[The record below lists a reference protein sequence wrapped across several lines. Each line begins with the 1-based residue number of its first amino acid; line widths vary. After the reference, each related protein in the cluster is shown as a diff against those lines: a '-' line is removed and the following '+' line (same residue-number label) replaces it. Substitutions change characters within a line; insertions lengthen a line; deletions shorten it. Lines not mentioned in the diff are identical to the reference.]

1 MFKNLVPGQIFNN
14 NDIVSI
20 FQCAP
25 QGGMRRSHKT
35 NSLVLIS
42 DHTKSLYEDR
52 WEGEI
57 FHYTGMGRVGDQSLD
72 FHQNKTLAE
81 SDTNGVNLYLF
92 EVFKEKQYV
101 FMGEVEL
108 ADKPYQSQQ
117 LDVENNLRSVWIF
130 PLKLKKG
137 SRPIEIPKEWIEIK
151 NRHKEEK
158 AKRLLDEELETRAIH
173 SGSRAIRRLTS
184 TTSYER
190 NPYVSEYA
198 KRWAKGIC
206 QLCEQ
211 PAPFHDQNG
220 EPYLETHHIDWLS
233 RGGED
238 TISNTI
244 ALCPNCHRKMHVL
257 ERKEDVE
264 KLKKRVEE
272 QMLLI
277 KKSGLIGRQ

>member
-1 MFKNLVPGQIFNN
+1 MNIKELKPGRVLS
-14 NDIVSI
+14 NDEIASI

-25 QGGMRRSHKT
+25 QGGMRRSIKT

-52 WEGEI
+52 WDGDI

-72 FHQNKTLAE
+72 SRQNKTLAE
-81 SDTNGVNLYLF
+81 STTNGVNLYLF
-92 EVFKEKQYV
+92 EVFKEREYV

-108 ADKPYQSQQ
+108 ADNPYQSQQ
-117 LDVENNLRSVWIF
+117 LDAENNLRSVWVF
-130 PLKLKKG
+130 PLKLKNS
-137 SRPIEIPKEWIEIK
+137 SRPVEIPKEWIETK

-158 AKRLLDEELETRAIH
+158 AKKLSDEELKTRAIH
-173 SGSRAIRRLTS
+173 SGSKAIRRLTN
-184 TTSYER
+184 TTAYER

-211 PAPFHDQNG
+211 PAPFHDKNG
-220 EPYLETHHIDWLS
+220 EPYLETHHIEWLS

-238 TISNTI
+238 TIENTI
-244 ALCPNCHRKMHVL
+244 ALCPSCHRKMHVL
-257 ERKEDVE
+257 DRKEDIE

-277 KKSGLIGRQ
+277 KNQTL